1 MLVCLMV
8 KVMGIVSVV
17 ASGRWVVMVV
27 VMLVV
32 MVVAIGV
39 DGGEDWW

>member
-1 MLVCLMV
+1 MCLMV

-17 ASGRWVVMVV
+17 VSGRWVVMVV
-27 VMLVV
+27 VMLMV